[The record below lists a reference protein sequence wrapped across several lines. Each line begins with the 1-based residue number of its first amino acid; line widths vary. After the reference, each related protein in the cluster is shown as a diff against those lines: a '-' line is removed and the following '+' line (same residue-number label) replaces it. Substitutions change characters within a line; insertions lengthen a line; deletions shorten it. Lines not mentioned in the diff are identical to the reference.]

1 MIYAFDFDAEC
12 MAKKNGKVM
21 NRNLAVVETVAVKEC
36 SSTKSLA
43 EAVQRKGKG
52 LSSAWDSS
60 PEDKGECWRVFDKIS
75 ISISSRDST

>member
-36 SSTKSLA
+36 VDQLD
-43 EAVQRKGKG
+43 QIPG
-52 LSSAWDSS
+52 
-60 PEDKGECWRVFDKIS
+60 
-75 ISISSRDST
+75 